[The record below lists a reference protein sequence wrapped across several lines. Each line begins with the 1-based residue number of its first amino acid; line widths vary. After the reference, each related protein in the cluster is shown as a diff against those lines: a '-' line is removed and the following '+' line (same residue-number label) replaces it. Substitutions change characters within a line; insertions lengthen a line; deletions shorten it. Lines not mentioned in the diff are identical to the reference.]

1 MHWQIK
7 IFTTELI
14 RPVHCLHHVKL
25 SRVIA
30 TILGCSRITCNLYG
44 IFCRFCYTFSHKH
57 FNAQEQTVYL
67 CNKLLSQLITLLL
80 YLKVHLQYYIS

>member
-14 RPVHCLHHVKL
+14 RPVHCLHHVKP

-30 TILGCSRITCNLYG
+30 TILGCSRITFLYRRSG
-44 IFCRFCYTFSHKH
+44 R
-57 FNAQEQTVYL
+57 AD
-67 CNKLLSQLITLLL
+67 
-80 YLKVHLQYYIS
+80 